1 MEEILVIGSG
11 TMGHSI
17 ALQAAWSGFD
27 VLLYGLNKKE
37 LDKAATEIHTKLQL
51 LLTKGLITEGE
62 LPGIENRILP
72 VTDLEVSAQEA
83 AFVIEAIPEVL
94 SLKTALFKQLDQLCA
109 KEVVLASN
117 TSGLLPSA
125 IAADMQRP
133 ERFLITHFWNPAHL
147 VPLVEVVGHAATS
160 SNAIERTMT
169 LLQRMK
175 KKPILVKKEMP
186 GFVGNRLQ
194 FALFREAQYLLEAG
208 VASKEDID
216 AAVRYGIGRRLPESG
231 PLESADMGGLDIYAA
246 ITQYLHLC
254 NEDGTM
260 KILKELVSSGCFG
273 VKTGSGFYDWT
284 PEHKRAMETKREET
298 LIHFLQNDRGA
309 GL

>member
-1 MEEILVIGSG
+1 MEKILVIGSG

-17 ALQAAWSGFD
+17 ALQAAWCGFD
-27 VLLYGLNKKE
+27 VLLYGLNDEE
-37 LDKAATEIHTKLQL
+37 LNKAAAAIRTKLEL
-51 LLTKGLITEGE
+51 LLAKGLITKDE
-62 LPGIENRILP
+62 LPSIANRILP
-72 VTDLEVSAQEA
+72 VTSIETSAPEA
-83 AFVIEAIPEVL
+83 GFVIEAIPEVL
-94 SLKTALFKQLDQLCA
+94 SLKTALFKQLDQLCT
-109 KEVVLASN
+109 KDVVLASN

-125 IAADMQRP
+125 IAGSMQHP

-160 SNAIERTMT
+160 SSTIERTMN

-175 KKPILVKKEMP
+175 KRPVLVKKEMP

-194 FALFREAQYLLEAG
+194 FALFREAQYLLEEG

-231 PLESADMGGLDIYAA
+231 PLESADMGGLDVYAA
-246 ITQYLHLC
+246 ITRYLYLC
-254 NEDGTM
+254 NRDGTM
-260 KILKELVSSGCFG
+260 KMLEDLVASGTFG

-284 PEHKRAMETKREET
+284 PEHKLSMETKREET
-298 LIHFLQNDRGA
+298 LIHFLSKDRSGD
-309 GL
+309 G

>member
-1 MEEILVIGSG
+1 MEKILVIGSG

-17 ALQAAWSGFD
+17 ALQAAWCGFD
-27 VLLYGLNKKE
+27 VLLYGLNKEE
-37 LDKAATEIHTKLQL
+37 LDKAVTEIHIKLQL
-51 LLTKGLITEGE
+51 LLAKDLITKEE
-62 LPGIENRILP
+62 LPGIENRILT
-72 VTDLEVSAQEA
+72 VTDLEVSAQKA

-94 SLKTALFKQLDQLCA
+94 SLKTALFRQLDQWCA
-109 KEVVLASN
+109 KDVVLASN

-125 IAADMQRP
+125 IAADMQHP

-160 SNAIERTMT
+160 SSAIERTMT

-175 KKPILVKKEMP
+175 KKPVLVKKEMP

-231 PLESADMGGLDIYAA
+231 PLESADMGGLDVYAA

-254 NEDGTM
+254 NVDGTM
-260 KILKELVSSGCFG
+260 KMLEELVASGCFG

-284 PEHKRAMETKREET
+284 PEHKLAMETKREET
-298 LIHFLQNDRGA
+298 LIHFLQKDRGA

>member
-1 MEEILVIGSG
+1 
-11 TMGHSI
+11 
-17 ALQAAWSGFD
+17 
-27 VLLYGLNKKE
+27 
-37 LDKAATEIHTKLQL
+37 
-51 LLTKGLITEGE
+51 
-62 LPGIENRILP
+62 
-72 VTDLEVSAQEA
+72 
-83 AFVIEAIPEVL
+83 
-94 SLKTALFKQLDQLCA
+94 
-109 KEVVLASN
+109 
-117 TSGLLPSA
+117 
-125 IAADMQRP
+125 MQHP

-160 SNAIERTMT
+160 SSAIERTMT

-175 KKPILVKKEMP
+175 KKPVLVKKEMP

-231 PLESADMGGLDIYAA
+231 PLESADMGGLDVYAA

-254 NEDGTM
+254 NVDGTM
-260 KILKELVSSGCFG
+260 KMLEELVASGCFG

-284 PEHKRAMETKREET
+284 PEHKLAMETKREET
-298 LIHFLQNDRGA
+298 LIHFLQKDRGT